1 MSEKPLPPTDKRLR
15 DARAEGQVARSDIF
29 TGFAGCLLATEAAFA
44 LLDVGIDRWF
54 ALQAAAIAALA
65 EPDRLRSCLGLLPYG
80 IGMIAA
86 FIGLFALIS
95 LAAAVISAWV
105 GGGLSIAPKAIRP
118 SFKRLNA
125 VRHVKGL
132 FGAKNLTAIVLALAS
147 AGLVGTLAFGLMR
160 TRLPLIEG
168 MIDRQSVSFDL
179 RAGTA
184 ALHGFVRALLA
195 ALLIPAVASLV
206 LAKRQHRRELRMTH
220 RDLKDELKQTSGD
233 PAMRA
238 RQRASF
244 TEAVFAAAP
253 PTRRRQHGRRALVT
267 NPEHVAVLLD
277 YGGNEA
283 DPPAIIAK
291 ATDDDAVRM
300 TNEALLE
307 RVVVFRFRKLARYL
321 YRRGELQAAVPDEC
335 YKAVAIVFRI
345 VEEIEALSE
354 RPNTPIDID
363 DVAFDTE

>member
-44 LLDVGIDRWF
+44 LLDVGIDRWL
-54 ALQAAAIAALA
+54 ALQAAAIAAMG
-65 EPDRLRSCLGLLPYG
+65 EPDRLRSCLRLLPYG

-105 GGGLSIAPKAIRP
+105 GGGLTIAPKAIKP

-125 VRHVKGL
+125 VRHIKGL

-147 AGLVGTLAFGLMR
+147 AGLVGTLAYALLR
-160 TRLPLIEG
+160 ARLPLIEA
-168 MIDRQSVSFDL
+168 MIDRQSISFDL
-179 RAGTA
+179 RAGAA

-220 RDLKDELKQTSGD
+220 RDLKDESKQTSGD
-233 PAMRA
+233 PSMRA

-253 PTRRRQHGRRALVT
+253 PTRRQHGRRALVT

-291 ATDDDAVRM
+291 ATDEHAIRM

-307 RVVVFRFRKLARYL
+307 RVVVFRFRKLARHL

-363 DVAFDTE
+363 DVAFDTD